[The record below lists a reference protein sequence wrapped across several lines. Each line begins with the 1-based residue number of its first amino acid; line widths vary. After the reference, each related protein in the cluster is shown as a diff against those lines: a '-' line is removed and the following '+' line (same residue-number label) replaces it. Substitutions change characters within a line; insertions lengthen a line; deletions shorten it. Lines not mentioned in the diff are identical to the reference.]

1 MAGWKGGQDTVENQV
16 YIFNTFNTFIVTN
29 ISGRFLQLRASTRLC
44 MGTRRTQWRTPPPP
58 TSLTYRQV
66 ASLPATTRFRRI
78 IWFGFDHL
86 CILTC
91 RGWDLEAT
99 SSPMRG
105 HPLPGLVSPMS
116 PGCMCI
122 NRWYI
127 SPYSSIRS
135 KSDKCS
141 DCPNRNCLNCPLKKR
156 GSSSKCSDCSVERK
170 GSSDMKEKEG
180 GKGAWWAFWKR
191 N

>member
-1 MAGWKGGQDTVENQV
+1 MAGWKGEQDTVENQV
-16 YIFNTFNTFIVTN
+16 STFNTFTLIVTN
-29 ISGRFLQLRASTRLC
+29 ISGRFRQLRASTPLC

-116 PGCMCI
+116 PGNTLFKDIC
-122 NRWYI
+122 WYLHTVQ
-127 SPYSSIRS
+127 SGPRVASAPTAPSATAS
-135 KSDKCS
+135 TV
-141 DCPNRNCLNCPLKKR
+141 L
-156 GSSSKCSDCSVERK
+156 
-170 GSSDMKEKEG
+170 
-180 GKGAWWAFWKR
+180 
-191 N
+191 